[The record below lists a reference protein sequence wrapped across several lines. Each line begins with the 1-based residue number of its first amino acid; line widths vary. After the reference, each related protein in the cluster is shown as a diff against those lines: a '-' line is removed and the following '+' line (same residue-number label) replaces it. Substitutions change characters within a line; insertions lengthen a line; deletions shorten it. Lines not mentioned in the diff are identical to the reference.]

1 MNGLII
7 MFIFFCIILMSIA
20 CVWVFANLC
29 WALYRIKLNGKL
41 NREQYVDWFFN
52 GTNYAK

>member
-7 MFIFFCIILMSIA
+7 MFIFFCIILVSMAS
-20 CVWVFANLC
+20 VWMFANVC
-29 WALYRIKLNGKL
+29 WVLYRTKLNGKL